1 MVLMDPPWNIRIAGN
16 VSGLGKVKHA
26 DFAMGVGEMT
36 RGEFTTFLRTIL
48 MLSVTHL
55 VDGALI
61 YVFMDRKKLMELF
74 TAAEDAKLKIIDLCI
89 WNKQTGGMG
98 GMYRSQYE
106 PCLVL
111 KHGDAPYLN
120 NVQLGKYGRYRTN
133 MWEHPGLSSFGKGR
147 DKTLAMHPTVK
158 PVALLAEAIK
168 DCTKRGEVVLD
179 PFSGSGSSIIAAEKT
194 GRVGFGIELEPK
206 YVDVTVRRGLARQL
220 RAEQRQAADA
230 VRAAEARQ
238 GRVVD
243 VQCGMHGG
251 LQCRSARSVS
261 RRNSRPV
268 SAHRRSLRFTRCAP
282 ASP

>member
-1 MVLMDPPWNIRIAGN
+1 
-16 VSGLGKVKHA
+16 
-26 DFAMGVGEMT
+26 
-36 RGEFTTFLRTIL
+36 
-48 MLSVTHL
+48 MLSVPHL

-61 YVFMDRKKLMELF
+61 YVFMDRKKLMELLV
-74 TAAEDAKLKIIDLCI
+74 AGEDSKLKIIDLCI

-206 YVDVTVRRGLARQL
+206 YVDVTVRRWEAMTGREAIHEASGLTFSALRKQ
-220 RAEQRQAADA
+220 RAEDA
-230 VRAAEARQ
+230 RAAEPTGQIPGANLNAPDQRPA
-238 GRVVD
+238 GVRIRKRP
-243 VQCGMHGG
+243 MPR
-251 LQCRSARSVS
+251 LEVS
-261 RRNSRPV
+261 NG
-268 SAHRRSLRFTRCAP
+268 
-282 ASP
+282 